1 MLESR
6 SATSR
11 SLCSWT
17 RTDGPSRRPGLYNE
31 TRGKLET
38 IEYLVNCAQEVFSP
52 AKDILSSPM
61 LRAIQQRLARS
72 IWRPNGYV
80 SSRRGNL
87 VPQGHLY
94 SGTDIFWEG
103 GP

>member
-1 MLESR
+1 
-6 SATSR
+6 
-11 SLCSWT
+11 
-17 RTDGPSRRPGLYNE
+17 
-31 TRGKLET
+31 
-38 IEYLVNCAQEVFSP
+38 
-52 AKDILSSPM
+52 M